1 MANYEFKIDNRNFE
15 KRMNEYNKLVP
26 NAAERG
32 MKLLAASI
40 IRSVKVL
47 TPWKTGNLRKNWNMS
62 QQGNDIVIYNN
73 VEYAYYV
80 EYGHRKR
87 GKSKKTILRQMSRAV
102 KTSKAT
108 KRTVKTS
115 KEQFVPGRFML
126 RRAFD
131 SIDKKAAQIIEREIR
146 KITG

>member
-47 TPWKTGNLRKNWNMS
+47 TPWKTGNLRKNWNMT

-87 GKSKKTILRQMSRAV
+87 GKSK
-102 KTSKAT
+102 AT

-131 SIDKKAAQIIEREIR
+131 SVDKKAAQIIEREIR

>member
-15 KRMNEYNKLVP
+15 KKMNEYNKLVP

-47 TPWKTGNLRKNWNMS
+47 TPWKTGNLRRNWNMT
-62 QQGNDIVIYNN
+62 QQGNDIIIYNN
-73 VEYAYYV
+73 TEYAYYV
-80 EYGHRKR
+80 EKGH
-87 GKSKKTILRQMSRAV
+87 KK
-102 KTSKAT
+102 KGGG
-108 KRTVKTS
+108 
-115 KEQFVPGRFML
+115 FVEGRFML

-131 SIDKKAAQIIEREIR
+131 SIGKKAAQIIEREIR